1 MPFEADLADALDRS
15 TDNLDPDLDH
25 LVGGAVKRGRSRRN
39 RRNLGAGVGAC
50 AVIAVAGLV
59 MPGVLDRARH
69 GGEGEGMEAVAF
81 AAPRSAITGAQM
93 IQAVE
98 KSFPGGTYAKK
109 EGQSNNPS
117 DPSGGY
123 VANGGFTF
131 DDGRGLANVGVSAM
145 RLKLPL
151 QDGEGLS
158 CEAEQTPPRAE
169 GDTCELKELPS
180 SATLPGGALLMQ
192 EKIADKHADGREPA
206 HRWTTTLTVK
216 STGAQV
222 QLVQWNTGGDFNTGI
237 PKPTRPAP
245 PLSPQQAAAVLT
257 GSVWSPILGAV
268 A

>member
-50 AVIAVAGLV
+50 AVLAVAGLV
-59 MPGVLDRARH
+59 MPGVIDRARH
-69 GGEGEGMEAVAF
+69 GGDGEGIESVAF
-81 AAPRSAITGAQM
+81 AAPRSAITGKQM

-98 KSFPGGTYAKK
+98 KSFTGGRFTDRK
-109 EGQSNNPS
+109 GQSNNPS
-117 DPSGGY
+117 DPSAGY
-123 VANGGFTF
+123 VASGSLTL
-131 DDGRGLANVGVSAM
+131 DDGHGLANVGVSAM

-151 QDGEGLS
+151 QDADGLS
-158 CEAEQTPPRAE
+158 CDTEQTPPRAE

-180 SATLPGGALLMQ
+180 SATLPGGALVMS
-192 EKIADKHADGREPA
+192 EKIADRRTDGREAA

-222 QLVQWNTGGDFNTGI
+222 QLVQWNTGGSFEADI
-237 PKPTRPAP
+237 PKPTRAAP
-245 PLSPQQAAAVLT
+245 PLSRDQAVAVLT